1 MNRNQCRF
9 LGAVA
14 LLLPGCTGSLPVPPL
29 RVDEPTRL
37 APPPPPPGMP
47 GTAADA
53 YEDDLY
59 GAANRALPVLS
70 DRDLPGV
77 SFFGNGSC
85 CPERGRRS
93 LQREI
98 PPRSPPL
105 RCAST
110 FSSSP
115 MPGVRRDDT
124 SISGDR
130 NFKLD

>member
-59 GAANRALPVLS
+59 GAANRARVPFEDMAELVACLEAAHSVQRNGPLG
-70 DRDLPGV
+70 PGPT
-77 SFFGNGSC
+77 SY
-85 CPERGRRS
+85 RWRS
-93 LQREI
+93 
-98 PPRSPPL
+98 
-105 RCAST
+105 A
-110 FSSSP
+110 
-115 MPGVRRDDT
+115 
-124 SISGDR
+124 
-130 NFKLD
+130 